1 VPFSTET
8 GLRRY
13 GLTKPTSYCG
23 AEALKDVTGREWF
36 TRQWII
42 QEAAMASEAWAICG
56 TRRIRFTRLVF
67 GLVKAYEQ
75 NLLEEQL
82 TKLDPIRVM
91 FNFWTSISTASN
103 SRVWPHRK
111 WLNTWFCFE
120 EESALHQKW
129 MALLDWME
137 DYGWQ
142 LVKAQLAVSATI
154 ATIR

>member
-13 GLTKPTSYCG
+13 GLTGEIPYCG
-23 AEALKDVTGREWF
+23 PEALKEITSREWF

-42 QEAAMASEAWAICG
+42 QEAAMASEAWAVCG
-56 TRRIRFTRLVF
+56 TKRIRFTRLVF
-67 GLVKAYEQ
+67 GLVKAYEKG
-75 NLLEEQL
+75 LFKEEL

-103 SRVWPHRK
+103 FRVWPHRR
-111 WLNTWFCFE
+111 WLNAWFCFE
-120 EESALHQKW
+120 ERSALRQKW